1 MPPTLAAARNTA
13 CGRLS
18 ANQPNTAAWS
28 RKSSS
33 LRLTVS
39 SSTSSCASLRIS
51 AAPTI
56 PPCPATKTVLPFSSN
71 GIPAI
76 RNLPPGNRK
85 VAGHHFLDQLG
96 ERGFRFPAELLTRLA
111 GVADQFIDFGG
122 AEILGIDPN
131 HGLAGFAVD
140 AGFVDAFAAPFD
152 AAADFR
158 ERDLDE
164 FAHRAGLAGRQ
175 HEVVGRV
182 GLQYPVHAL
191 DVIPGVSPVASRSEV
206 SEIKR
211 LLETGLDAGD
221 AARDLAGHEGL
232 TTDRAFMIK
241 QDAIRGEHAVSLAV
255 VHCDPIAIK
264 LRDAIGRARIERRR
278 LLLRNLLHQS
288 VQLGGGCLIEPR
300 LLLHAENPDR
310 FQLPQHAD
318 RIGIGGI
325 FRAFE
330 TDADMALGREIV
342 DFGRPDL
349 LHQPNQVG

>member
-1 MPPTLAAARNTA
+1 MPPTFAAARNTA
-13 CGRLS
+13 CGRLP
-18 ANQPNTAAWS
+18 ANQPVTAAWS
-28 RKSSS
+28 RKSTS

-71 GIPAI
+71 GVLAI
-76 RNLPPGNRK
+76 GNLPPGNRK
-85 VAGHHFLDQLG
+85 VAGHHFPDELG
-96 ERGFRFPAELLTRLA
+96 ERGFRFPAEFPTRLA

-140 AGFVDAFAAPFD
+140 AGFLDALAVPFD

-191 DVIPGVSPVASRSEV
+191 NVIPGVSPVASRPEV
-206 SEIKR
+206 SEIER
-211 LLETGLDAGD
+211 LLKTGLDAGD
-221 AARDLAGHEGL
+221 AARDLACHEGL
-232 TTDRAFMIK
+232 AADRAFMIE
-241 QDAIRGEHAVSLAV
+241 QDAIGGEHAVGLAA
-255 VHCDPIAIK
+255 VHGDPVAIK
-264 LRDAIGRARIERRR
+264 FCHRVGRARIERRGFPLR
-278 LLLRNLLHQS
+278 HLLDQTI
-288 VQLGGGCLIEPR
+288 QFGGGGLIEPR
-300 LLLHAENPDR
+300 LLFHAEN
-310 FQLPQHAD
+310 AD
-318 RIGIGGI
+318 
-325 FRAFE
+325 
-330 TDADMALGREIV
+330 
-342 DFGRPDL
+342 
-349 LHQPNQVG
+349 